1 MGKKSV
7 VAPGGENGP
16 NTIFKAT
23 YRCVSAPRRFVA
35 YGRKRAL
42 LTSTY
47 LHDYLY
53 GLVECKPVYEMLC
66 RDVAVM
72 RRRADAYL
80 NATQILKVAGFDK
93 PQRTRVLE
101 REVQKGEHE
110 KVQGGYGKY
119 QGTWI
124 PIERGLALAKQY
136 GVEDLLRPLIDYVP
150 TSVSPP
156 PAPKHTVAPPTKSR
170 KEREP
175 KAGKGQSQ
183 ATPSKTGPTSAAALQ
198 AQAQLAASASRNT
211 RMQESTPDVDTSL
224 RSGEVE
230 ETPSATPEED
240 ESSSQT
246 PSPVASD
253 SELLVDEHQSM
264 DIDNLQMGMPM
275 GVQMNMLPMPMET
288 LDSVSRK
295 RNAAMMMDED
305 QDQYSQLR
313 RIRGNSAV
321 HTPQGSPRHMG
332 MGLGSTVPGQHVP
345 DETPIGPEGYT
356 DMILNYFVSETSQ
369 IPQILVSPPHD
380 YDPNSKIDDDGH
392 TALHW
397 ACAMGRVRVVKLL
410 LTAGASIFAG
420 NNAEQTPLMRSVM
433 FSNNYDMR
441 KFPELYELLHRSTL
455 NIDKQNRTVFHHI
468 ANLAL
473 AKGKT
478 HAAKYYMETILSRLA
493 DYPQELADVINFQDE
508 EGETA
513 LTIAARA
520 RSRRLVKA
528 LLDHGAD
535 PKIKN
540 RDFKSAEDYILEDER
555 FRSSPVQPNG
565 NTNGTG
571 ATSSSRQLSNPNDN
585 NSNNKSGKV
594 VFAPQLYS
602 SEAARLTGGTALQD
616 ITSNIQSLAKSFD
629 NELQGKERD
638 ILQAKAM
645 LTNIHSE
652 VTEANRVISSLN
664 EKSSSIE
671 DKKRDLDSL
680 QNNLKSNIQKSLKNG
695 YEHWLKGQLIRDEN
709 WKSGQLTENISDLE
723 ELHNLPTGGQEVIQA
738 EEERLRWEIEE
749 KKRNRADLVD
759 KFVKAQTEA
768 GTSEQIAKYRR
779 LIAAGCG
786 GAKVEEVDEVMSQ
799 LLDTLENESEQN
811 IYAPPAIENVAWM
824 T

>member
-1 MGKKSV
+1 MGKKT
-7 VAPGGENGP
+7 VAAGGDDGP

-23 YRCVSAPRRFVA
+23 YS
-35 YGRKRAL
+35 
-42 LTSTY
+42 
-47 LHDYLY
+47 
-53 GLVECKPVYEMLC
+53 PVYEMLC

-72 RRRADAYL
+72 RRRSDAYL

-136 GVEDLLRPLIDYVP
+136 GVEDLLRPIIDYVP

-156 PAPKHTVAPPTKSR
+156 PAPKHAVAPPTKSR
-170 KEREP
+170 KDKES
-175 KAGKGQSQ
+175 KATKEHG
-183 ATPSKTGPTSAAALQ
+183 TPSKTGPTSAAALQ
-198 AQAQLAASASRNT
+198 AQAQLAASRNKRT
-211 RMQESTPDVDTSL
+211 PKQESTPDIDTSL
-224 RSGEVE
+224 RSAEADESLSV
-230 ETPSATPEED
+230 TPEGAEAED
-240 ESSSQT
+240 SSSQT
-246 PSPVASD
+246 PSPVV
-253 SELLVDEHQSM
+253 SEADLPPERPNQTMDVDGMEMSM
-264 DIDNLQMGMPM
+264 NMGGVPM
-275 GVQMNMLPMPMET
+275 GLSHSHMDT
-288 LDSVSRK
+288 LASASRK

-305 QDQYSQLR
+305 QDQYAQLQR
-313 RIRGNSAV
+313 VRGNSAV

-332 MGLGSTVPGQHVP
+332 MGISHESPA
-345 DETPIGPEGYT
+345 GPEVYT
-356 DMILNYFVSETSQ
+356 DMILNYFVSDTTQ

-380 YDPNSKIDDDGH
+380 YDPNSRIDEDGH

-420 NNAEQTPLMRSVM
+420 NNAEQTPLMRAVM

-513 LTIAARA
+513 LTVAARA

-565 NTNGTG
+565 SGGGTG
-571 ATSSSRQLSNPNDN
+571 VGGSSSRQA
-585 NSNNKSGKV
+585 SGGGAGGSGQNAAAGPSDKV

-602 SEAARLTGGTALQD
+602 SEAARLAGGQSLQD
-616 ITSNIQSLAKSFD
+616 ISAHMQSLARSFD
-629 NELQGKERD
+629 SELQGKERD

-645 LTNIHSE
+645 LTSIHTE
-652 VTEANRVISSLN
+652 VTAATKAIASLN
-664 EKSSSIE
+664 EKAGPIE
-671 DKKRDLDSL
+671 EQKRELEAL
-680 QNNLKSNIQKSLKNG
+680 QANLRSKVSQALKRGFEAWLAGEQGREARWRSGETSANG
-695 YEHWLKGQLIRDEN
+695 DDVR
-709 WKSGQLTENISDLE
+709 DLE
-723 ELHNLPTGGQEVIQA
+723 ETNSLPAGGQEVVQA

-749 KKRNRADLVD
+749 KRRKRNELVD
-759 KFVKAQTEA
+759 QFVKAQTEV
-768 GTSEQIAKYRR
+768 GVMTSTNTFEGLQPNPSDSYGEIAS
-779 LIAAGCG
+779 
-786 GAKVEEVDEVMSQ
+786 D
-799 LLDTLENESEQN
+799 
-811 IYAPPAIENVAWM
+811 PPDFRIQ
-824 T
+824 